1 MPCDLETLRARLRQ
15 WSDHDDKA
23 YQTAS
28 TCLDILLQGKG
39 GIIIFVIDEQA
50 LVKSEDFPFVY
61 LGNHAFTR
69 ILQQTVDN
77 FHTRKEAFGELLD
90 AFCMHNETD
99 RWERQEVGAIKRASD
114 VCRQILGRKP
124 ALEKLMG
131 QPQDG
136 ALMVDL
142 GGGILAASTQIRL
155 MASRWQLMRPDG
167 TRAGTRH
174 ATGVAGVE

>member
-1 MPCDLETLRARLRQ
+1 MGAARRPSKSISAATHETRVLTHLAALPSPPVRSPLPGVQLSPLRAMPCDLETLRARLRQ

-39 GIIIFVIDEQA
+39 GIIIFVVDEQA

-99 RWERQEVGAIKRASD
+99 RWERQ
-114 VCRQILGRKP
+114 
-124 ALEKLMG
+124 
-131 QPQDG
+131 
-136 ALMVDL
+136 
-142 GGGILAASTQIRL
+142 
-155 MASRWQLMRPDG
+155 
-167 TRAGTRH
+167 
-174 ATGVAGVE
+174 